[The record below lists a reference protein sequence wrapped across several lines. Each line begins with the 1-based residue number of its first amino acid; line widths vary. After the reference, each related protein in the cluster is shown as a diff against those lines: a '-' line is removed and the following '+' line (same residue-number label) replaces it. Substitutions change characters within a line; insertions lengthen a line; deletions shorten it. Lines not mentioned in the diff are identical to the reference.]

1 MAAAEKIALRPA
13 LPADA
18 PVLAEI
24 FRASVEELGI
34 EDYSLLQVEAWSAVA
49 EDEAAF
55 AQKLAG
61 ALTLVAL
68 LRGNIVGFA
77 SLKGADVLDMLYV
90 HPAFARTGVA
100 TQLCDAME
108 KLAAARKAVILTA
121 DVSDSAQAFFAA
133 RNYQPL
139 QRHMVFLGDEVLGN
153 TTMTKKLEAVSGKTQ

>member
-1 MAAAEKIALRPA
+1 MAEKIALRPA

-18 PVLAEI
+18 PALAEI
-24 FRASVEELGI
+24 FRASVDEFGL
-34 EDYSLLQVEAWSAVA
+34 EDYSAAQVEAWSALA

-55 AQKLAG
+55 AQRLAG

-90 HPAFARTGVA
+90 HPAHARKGVA

-121 DVSDSAQAFFAA
+121 DVSDSAQSFFAA
-133 RNYQPL
+133 RKYQPL
-139 QRHMVFLGDEVLGN
+139 QRNMVFLGDEVLGN
-153 TTMTKKLEAVSGKTQ
+153 TTMTKKLTGSVQ

>member
-1 MAAAEKIALRPA
+1 MPAVENIALRPA

-34 EDYSLLQVEAWSAVA
+34 EDYSEAQVEAWSAIA
-49 EDEAAF
+49 DDEAAF

-77 SLKGADVLDMLYV
+77 SLKGADVLEMLYV
-90 HPAFARTGVA
+90 HPGFARMGVA
-100 TQLCDAME
+100 TQLCEAIE
-108 KLAAARKAVILTA
+108 KLAAARKAALLTA

-133 RNYQPL
+133 RKYQPL
-139 QRHMVFLGDEVLGN
+139 QRNMVFLGDEVLGN
-153 TTMTKKLEAVSGKTQ
+153 TTMTKKLTGSNQ